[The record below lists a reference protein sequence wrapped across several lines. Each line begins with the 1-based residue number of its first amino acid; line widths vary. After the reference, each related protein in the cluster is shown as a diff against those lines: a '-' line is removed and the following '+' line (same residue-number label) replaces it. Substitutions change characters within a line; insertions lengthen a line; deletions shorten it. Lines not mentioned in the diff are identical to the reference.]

1 MIVVAD
7 ASPLIFLGKVR
18 RLDLLDKAVGGDVH
32 LPESVHR
39 EVMLPG
45 LDPAEAE
52 YLAEFLKTCTIE
64 AVRQPRQFARAMS
77 AADNDALT
85 LALRHRATFLLCDDR
100 VTRLAAETEGI
111 RSLGTLGI
119 LLRSLRQKATT
130 PAETRALLE
139 RLIRSHS
146 FRIGIELYRAVLEE
160 IGD

>member
-18 RLDLLDKAVGGDVH
+18 RLDLLGKVVDGDVH
-32 LPESVHR
+32 LPESVYK
-39 EVMLPG
+39 ETLPPG
-45 LDPAEAE
+45 MDPAEAE
-52 YLAEFLKTCTIE
+52 YLAGFLKTCTIE
-64 AVRQPRQFARAMS
+64 AVRQPRRFALAMS

-85 LALRHRATFLLCDDR
+85 LALRHRAAFLLCDDW

-111 RSLGTLGI
+111 RSLGTLGV

-139 RLIRSHS
+139 RLIRSHN
-146 FRIGIELYRAVLEE
+146 FRIGIELYRAALAE